1 MSTVRGRNPPG
12 DLDRDGENHAR
23 SKGPEYDDMRRAARR
38 APINA
43 IRVEQLADKADHAA
57 AVLKAISNKWRLLV
71 LCQLVKGE
79 KPVGELETV
88 IGLSQSALSQHL
100 AVLRE
105 HKLVKTR
112 RDAQMIFYSLRGSEA
127 PAILGALYELYC
139 RPPKPVRNAPSSGKQ
154 RLSVRSKRSLAVEAG
169 S

>member
-1 MSTVRGRNPPG
+1 MK
-12 DLDRDGENHAR
+12 HA
-23 SKGPEYDDMRRAARR
+23 PV
-38 APINA
+38 NA
-43 IRVEQLADKADHAA
+43 MRVELLADKADHAA
-57 AVLKAISNKWRLLV
+57 AVLKAISNKYRLLV

-79 KPVGELETV
+79 KPVGELEHV

-100 AVLRE
+100 AVLRK

-112 RDAQMIFYSLRGSEA
+112 REAQMIFYSLRGSEA

-139 RPPKPVRNAPSSGKQ
+139 RPSRANGEDLSTGRRRPSP
-154 RLSVRSKRSLAVEAG
+154 RSKRALARDA

>member
-1 MSTVRGRNPPG
+1 
-12 DLDRDGENHAR
+12 L
-23 SKGPEYDDMRRAARR
+23 RAVKH
-38 APINA
+38 APISA
-43 IRVEQLADKADHAA
+43 MRVEQLADKADHAA

-79 KPVGELETV
+79 KPVGELEDV

-100 AVLRE
+100 AVLRK

-139 RPPKPVRNAPSSGKQ
+139 QPPKPVGDDLPASKRGP
-154 RLSVRSKRSLAVEAG
+154 RVRSRRSLAANV

>member
-1 MSTVRGRNPPG
+1 MK
-12 DLDRDGENHAR
+12 HA
-23 SKGPEYDDMRRAARR
+23 
-38 APINA
+38 A
-43 IRVEQLADKADHAA
+43 ISAMRVEQLAEKADHAA

-79 KPVGELETV
+79 KPVGELEEV

-100 AVLRE
+100 AVLRK

-112 RDAQMIFYSLRGSEA
+112 RDAQMIYYSLRGSEA

-139 RPPKPVRNAPSSGKQ
+139 RPPKPVRDDLPAGMRRPAI
-154 RLSVRSKRSLAVEAG
+154 RSKRSLADA